1 MLLSSSHIRLLLR
14 AALAPS
20 TSRHDLQDLRERLV
34 HWTRWRGR
42 LGLESLDARQHYDHW
57 GPPLISS
64 ANLIP
69 KARPTLSSS
78 SSTPTSSPA
87 SPSASTSTQTQ
98 PSSSPTDEVPLKF
111 RSFEGKEYNLS
122 GKIGESLKDIAKKHD
137 LPSIE
142 ATCGG
147 QLECATCHSWL
158 IDDKDQLPGKEVLPG
173 KSEEENDMLD
183 YAIDRKE
190 SSRLICQ
197 VKVTKELSDWM
208 MNHGGRC
215 QLPRF

>member
-1 MLLSSSHIRLLLR
+1 MLDSITIIGPTFDLFCQFDTETKTNLIIIIYSNFISSF
-14 AALAPS
+14 
-20 TSRHDLQDLRERLV
+20 TF
-34 HWTRWRGR
+34 
-42 LGLESLDARQHYDHW
+42 SLD
-57 GPPLISS
+57 LNSNS
-64 ANLIP
+64 L
-69 KARPTLSSS
+69 
-78 SSTPTSSPA
+78 
-87 SPSASTSTQTQ
+87 
-98 PSSSPTDEVPLKF
+98 SSSPTDEVPLKF

-122 GKIGESLKDIAKKHD
+122 GKIGESLKDIAKKYD

-158 IDDKDQLPGKEVLPG
+158 IDDKDQLPREEVLPG
-173 KSEEENDMLD
+173 KTEEENDMLD

-208 MNHGGRC
+208 MNQGGRC